1 MYIDTHA
8 HLWWPSLAQNLTNIL
23 ERAREAGVENIIMP
37 GTNLETS
44 RAAAGIARQ
53 YPDFLYAAV
62 GIHPEDIEETSQHPN
77 EKTSQQDNIST
88 DEHPNR
94 SAAWENLQFTIQNLE
109 KLIQENRDVVVAIGE
124 IGTDAKAITS
134 QQDNIPTDEHPNEPT
149 TQHKQR
155 EMETQQAYFRAQC
168 ELALELDLPIIV
180 HTRESLGETL
190 AVLDTLPQMPRG
202 QFHCFSYD
210 EAGLQE
216 ILKRGFFV
224 SLCGNVSWS
233 KRLRKLSAQI
243 PLARLLLET
252 DSPFMTPLEKKPAE
266 NESAYVTIAAQ
277 ILAEEREIP
286 LAELAQVTSE
296 NARQLFRL

>member
-8 HLWWPSLAQNLTNIL
+8 HLWWPSLAQNLADIL

-44 RAAAGIARQ
+44 HAAAGIARQ

-62 GIHPEDIEETSQHPN
+62 GIHPEDIVLNKS
-77 EKTSQQDNIST
+77 K
-88 DEHPNR
+88 
-94 SAAWENLQFTIQNLE
+94 IQNPKLQMICE
-109 KLIQENRDVVVAIGE
+109 LRELIQENRDVVVAIGE
-124 IGTDAKAITS
+124 IGTDTHAEQKS
-134 QQDNIPTDEHPNEPT
+134 QIPSTKSQTNQQSVPM
-149 TQHKQR
+149 K
-155 EMETQQAYFRAQC
+155 MQQAYFRAQC

>member
-8 HLWWPSLAQNLTNIL
+8 HLWWPSLAQNLAGIL

-62 GIHPEDIEETSQHPN
+62 GIHPEVIEI
-77 EKTSQQDNIST
+77 TSQQDNIST

-94 SAAWENLQFTIQNLE
+94 SAAWENLQFRIQNLE

-124 IGTDAKAITS
+124 IGTDTHAEQKS
-134 QQDNIPTDEHPNEPT
+134 QIPSTKSQTDQQSVPM
-149 TQHKQR
+149 K
-155 EMETQQAYFRAQC
+155 MQQAYFRAQC

-180 HTRESLGETL
+180 HTRESLDETL

-216 ILKRGFFV
+216 VLKRGFFV

-233 KRLRKLSAQI
+233 KRLRKLS
-243 PLARLLLET
+243 
-252 DSPFMTPLEKKPAE
+252 
-266 NESAYVTIAAQ
+266 
-277 ILAEEREIP
+277 
-286 LAELAQVTSE
+286 
-296 NARQLFRL
+296 

>member
-62 GIHPEDIEETSQHPN
+62 GIHPEDIEI
-77 EKTSQQDNIST
+77 TSQQDNIST

-94 SAAWENLQFTIQNLE
+94 SAAWENLQFRIQNLE

-124 IGTDAKAITS
+124 IGTDTHAEQKS
-134 QQDNIPTDEHPNEPT
+134 QIPSTKSQTDQQSVPM
-149 TQHKQR
+149 K
-155 EMETQQAYFRAQC
+155 MQQAYFRAQC

>member
-1 MYIDTHA
+1 
-8 HLWWPSLAQNLTNIL
+8 
-23 ERAREAGVENIIMP
+23 MP

-77 EKTSQQDNIST
+77 EKTSQQDNIPT

-94 SAAWENLQFTIQNLE
+94 SAAWENLQFRIQNLE
-109 KLIQENRDVVVAIGE
+109 KLIRENRDVVVAIGE
-124 IGTDAKAITS
+124 IGTDTHAEQKS
-134 QQDNIPTDEHPNEPT
+134 QIPSIKFQTDQQSVPM
-149 TQHKQR
+149 KI
-155 EMETQQAYFRAQC
+155 QQAYFRAQC

>member
-44 RAAAGIARQ
+44 HAAAGIARQ

-62 GIHPEDIEETSQHPN
+62 GIHPEDIVLNKS
-77 EKTSQQDNIST
+77 K
-88 DEHPNR
+88 
-94 SAAWENLQFTIQNLE
+94 IQNP
-109 KLIQENRDVVVAIGE
+109 KLQMICELRELVQEYRDVVVAIGE
-124 IGTDAKAITS
+124 IGTDTHAEQKS
-134 QQDNIPTDEHPNEPT
+134 QIPSTKSQTDQQSVPM
-149 TQHKQR
+149 K
-155 EMETQQAYFRAQC
+155 MQQAYFRAQC